1 MGPVIIDIMPGGS
14 LAVEPKK
21 LHPFFIALKTIPSD
35 PTPIDAPIQCS
46 EKAEDQALGVDI
58 VKADEESPR
67 TKRRRA
73 AEDAE
78 GTRKEIKKPKRGR
91 KKERQHGSSITAHF
105 LRAND
110 EAGRLDTSKP
120 SEVAGSVDALAEE
133 AAGLQAAA
141 TVTEFESKNKD
152 AGESLQHNSES
163 NISERDVPPKKMLQ
177 LNRKT
182 GTIGSP
188 PKPKESKPARPD
200 HPAGDAADGQKDA
213 PKQRGRKPKSKLV
226 KIGYGNDDASRKSI
240 GTRIDGILD
249 SASPSHS
256 NRRVGSTTSLQKS
269 DRNTPLNSVDKA
281 AQGETYPFF
290 TGKAKKPCPAPTA
303 DASPSIS
310 ATVNAKSKSNPPR
323 PRMFT
328 STPCSPKK
336 GRVAATNMPL
346 PQFGVRSLGLKT
358 LGAKLPFWP
367 AKGMVHIRGDDDE
380 ALPCCDQ
387 RASGHML
394 PLRKSKGN
402 TTHVASEEMVLHDLA
417 TKLDLSG
424 ILNAVRN
431 LDTENFVPPPPE
443 LRLPRKHF
451 ESGVRL
457 ERRVLHELKNPNHPA
472 LVPLRSL
479 LPASLSS
486 FDKYQC
492 ESASWAQKYTPKSA
506 VEVLQYGK
514 EAFLLR
520 DWLQALKVQ
529 SVDTGE
535 AKLKLAR
542 PPKKKRKKTKLDS
555 FIVDSDE
562 EADEMDEV
570 SDLEEDWS
578 PDRRGCKKTVVRVG
592 DTVSRDSKNPAR
604 LTNTVVISG
613 PPGCG
618 KTASVYAVAKEL
630 EFEIFEINPSNRR
643 NGKDIMEKIGDMTRN
658 HLVQHQQTDN
668 AAIDDEEVAEDIKS
682 GKQATMNAFF
692 KPKSTSKPAKLKRPA
707 SQTEATMA
715 KAGPKKAPPKTQKQS
730 LILLDEVDI
739 LYEEDKQFWSTV
751 IGLIAQSKRPFVMT
765 CNDESLVPLQTL
777 NLHGIF
783 RFSPPP
789 ADLAVDRLLMVAAC
803 EGHVLQRSAIE
814 ALYDARQRDIR
825 ACLMDLNYWC
835 QFAVGDRRGAIEWF
849 YPRWPK
855 GTDID
860 QDGNVVRVISENA
873 YVEGMGWLARD
884 ALTEETTAGQAEE
897 ELLFEAQNF
906 WQVDIGDWN
915 TSLTLDTWA
924 TTIDSHSDTFSVLA
938 HYDSFADAM
947 SVADLCSTLAC
958 STPMDE
964 SVDCTFP
971 VITNKAKDDYVLG
984 RQLLDAPVT
993 STFDPLVTALPVC
1006 LKCLARKHLQHH
1018 FAGCSS
1024 SSDLDGLGEVGV
1036 VSRIRQAAVTSYT
1049 ESPLTRIDFAN
1060 AFDALAASDKASAA
1074 SNYLDPSVFDGTFR
1088 TIVLDIA
1095 PFVRGIVTYENELQ
1109 RQRMKLSNL
1118 LSQGGTKRMR
1128 KTRASHAALEGGSRS
1143 TTRAER
1149 WFKSELNGVLVMHTA
1164 GQGWSDALKE
1174 TDSVVE
1180 SSSVGRKARRKRCLA
1195 DSRDDDLSGSSSE
1208 ADII

>member
-1 MGPVIIDIMPGGS
+1 MGPVVVDIMPGGS
-14 LAVEPKK
+14 LVVEPKK
-21 LHPFFIALKTIPSD
+21 LHPFFTAPKTIPSD
-35 PTPIDAPIQCS
+35 PIQIDAPIERPEIAQ
-46 EKAEDQALGVDI
+46 DQALGVDI
-58 VKADEESPR
+58 VKTDDESPR
-67 TKRRRA
+67 SKRRRA
-73 AEDAE
+73 AEDGE
-78 GTRKEIKKPKRGR
+78 DTREENKKPKRGR
-91 KKERQHGSSITAHF
+91 KKARQHGISITAHF
-105 LRAND
+105 LKVND
-110 EAGRLDTSKP
+110 EAGRLGTYEP
-120 SEVAGSVDALAEE
+120 SEAAGSVNAHAEE
-133 AAGLQAAA
+133 AVGLQAAA
-141 TVTEFESKNKD
+141 TATASELKNKD
-152 AGESLQHNSES
+152 AGEPLQHNSES
-163 NISERDVPPKKMLQ
+163 SISERDVPPKKILQ

-188 PKPKESKPARPD
+188 PKPKELK
-200 HPAGDAADGQKDA
+200 PAGDASDGPKDT
-213 PKQRGRKPKSKLV
+213 PKPRGRKPKSKLV
-226 KIGYGNDDASRKSI
+226 KIGYGNDDASRRSI
-240 GTRIDGILD
+240 GTRIDRILG
-249 SASPSHS
+249 SAYPSHP
-256 NRRVGSTTSLQKS
+256 NTRAGPTTSLQKS
-269 DRNTPLNSVDKA
+269 TPLHSIDKP
-281 AQGETYPFF
+281 AQGETHPFF
-290 TGKAKKPCPAPTA
+290 TGKAKKSAPAPTA
-303 DASPSIS
+303 DASPSIT
-310 ATVNAKSKSNPPR
+310 ATVNAKPKSDPPR
-323 PRMFT
+323 PRMLT

-336 GRVAATNMPL
+336 SRIVATNTTL

-358 LGAKLPFWP
+358 PGAKLPSWP
-367 AKGMVHIRGDDDE
+367 AKGMVHIRGENEEDL
-380 ALPCCDQ
+380 ACCDQ
-387 RASGHML
+387 RASGHIL
-394 PLRKSKGN
+394 SLRKSKGN
-402 TTHVASEEMVLHDLA
+402 TIHVAPEEMILHDLA

-424 ILNAVRN
+424 ILDAVRN
-431 LDTENFVPPPPE
+431 LDTENFIPPPPE
-443 LRLPRKHF
+443 LRLPRKYF

-457 ERRVLHELKNPNHPA
+457 ERRVLRELKNPNHPA

-479 LPASLSS
+479 LPTCLSS

-520 DWLQALKVQ
+520 DWLQTLKVQ

-535 AKLKLAR
+535 AKLKSAK

-555 FIVDSDE
+555 FILDSDE

-592 DTVSRDSKNPAR
+592 DIMARDSKNPAR

-630 EFEIFEINPSNRR
+630 EFEIFEINPGNRR

-692 KPKSTSKPAKLKRPA
+692 QPKSTNKPAKLKRPA
-707 SQTEATMA
+707 SQTEAR
-715 KAGPKKAPPKTQKQS
+715 AGSRKTPPKTQKQS

-739 LYEEDKQFWSTV
+739 LYEEDKHFWSTV

-803 EGHVLQRSAIE
+803 EGHVLRRRAIE
-814 ALYDARQRDIR
+814 ALYDARQRDMR
-825 ACLMDLNYWC
+825 ACLTDLHYWC
-835 QFAVGDRRGAIEWF
+835 QYAVGDRRGAIEWF

-860 QDGNVVRVISENA
+860 QDGNVVRVISENT

-884 ALTEETTAGQAEE
+884 ALAEETTDGQAEE
-897 ELLFEAQNF
+897 ELLFEAQDF

-915 TSLTLDTWA
+915 ASLTLDTWA
-924 TTIDSHSDTFSVLA
+924 TTIDSRSDTLSVLA
-938 HYDSFADAM
+938 QYDNFTDAM
-947 SVADLCSTLAC
+947 SIADLCSTWTC

-964 SVDCTFP
+964 PVDCTVP
-971 VITNKAKDDYVLG
+971 AITNKAKDDYILG

-993 STFDPLVTALPVC
+993 STFDPLVTALPVG
-1006 LKCLARKHLQHH
+1006 LKYLARKQLQHH
-1018 FAGCSS
+1018 FAGCSAS
-1024 SSDLDGLGEVGV
+1024 SNLDGLGEVAV
-1036 VSRIRQAAVTSYT
+1036 VTRIRQAAVASYT

-1060 AFDALAASDKASAA
+1060 AFDELAASDKAPAA
-1074 SNYLDPSVFDGTFR
+1074 SHYLDPSVFDGTFR

-1095 PFVRGIVTYENELQ
+1095 PFVRGIMTYENELQ
-1109 RQRMKLSNL
+1109 KQRIKMSNL

-1149 WFKSELNGVLVMHTA
+1149 WFKSELNAVLVMHTA
-1164 GQGWSDALKE
+1164 GQGWSDAPRE
-1174 TDSVVE
+1174 TDNVIG
-1180 SSSVGRKARRKRCLA
+1180 SSSVGRKARRKQYLA
-1195 DSRDDDLSGSSSE
+1195 DSGDDDDDVSGSSSK
-1208 ADII
+1208 ADLI